1 MVDTIQ
7 SFVEKVSGTELDVV
21 YLIAAFDLDLFYKIS

>member
-1 MVDTIQ
+1 VERVQ
-7 SFVEKVSGTELDVV
+7 SFVEKVSGTVLDIV